1 MFILLFT
8 MHNNH
13 ICQFSLKS
21 IIEKTIGTYYK
32 CYIYVCVCVYIYT
45 LLMFYQLEHRILNL
59 NHYFTINIDSPNHAF

>member
-21 IIEKTIGTYYK
+21 IIEKTIGTITNVTYMF
-32 CYIYVCVCVYIYT
+32 VCACIYT
-45 LLMFYQLEHRILNL
+45 QSLCSTNL
-59 NHYFTINIDSPNHAF
+59 NIEF